1 MISVCMTSYNGEK
14 YIKQQICS
22 ILSQLSQQD
31 ELIVSDDGS
40 TDSTIQIIKDINDP
54 RIRMIEGPRNHSIID
69 NFEHVLHDAKG
80 DIIFTADQDDIWHP
94 QKVDTCLKYL
104 QEADC
109 VISDCQVVNS
119 NLEIIY
125 PSFYAVN
132 NTRYGKWYNLLIH
145 NGYLGCCMAF
155 KKEILQYALP
165 FPPQIPQHDIWLG
178 NVAAFKFKTLFIN
191 NKLIDYRR
199 HENNKSTT
207 SEKSRSTI
215 VEKFHYRW
223 NIIKGL
229 INIRKK

>member
-22 ILSQLSQQD
+22 ILPQLSQQD
-31 ELIVSDDGS
+31 ELIISDDGS
-40 TDSTIQIIKDINDP
+40 TDCTLQIIKDINDP
-54 RIRMIEGPRNHSIID
+54 RIRVIEGPRNHSIID
-69 NFEHVLHDAKG
+69 NFEHVLRDAKG

-109 VISDCQVVNS
+109 VISDCRVVDS
-119 NLEIIY
+119 NLAIIH

-132 NTRYGKWYNLLIH
+132 HTRHGKWYNLLMH

-155 KKEILQYALP
+155 KKDILRYALP

-191 NKLIDYRR
+191 DKLIDYRR
-199 HENNKSTT
+199 HGNNMSTT
-207 SEKSRSTI
+207 SEKNRSTI
-215 VEKFHYRW
+215 VEKFYYRW

-229 INIRKK
+229 IMK